1 MAGYTIAQALVE
13 SAQTLRKAGIS
24 DSRRDAATLLANVI
38 GRDATFLIAHA
49 DAEVSISDLKLLRD
63 YTERRAAAEPLQY
76 ILGGQD
82 FFNLRFE
89 VAPGVLIP
97 RPETENLVEKALD
110 LIDPDNSTS
119 ICDVGTGSGCIIIS
133 LLHDRKEAKGLAL
146 DISQRAL
153 EIAKRNADRLEV
165 TERVEFR
172 QSDGFSAVAAK
183 EGFDLIVSNPP
194 YVSETEYATLQRE
207 VRDHEPVEALISGPR
222 GLNMI
227 DRLIREAGAF
237 LNPNGHLLFEIGFN
251 QESAVKQLVS
261 RSHWTMVEILNDLQ
275 GIPRTVVLKKP
286 V

>member
-1 MAGYTIAQALVE
+1 
-13 SAQTLRKAGIS
+13 
-24 DSRRDAATLLANVI
+24 
-38 GRDATFLIAHA
+38 
-49 DAEVSISDLKLLRD
+49 
-63 YTERRAAAEPLQY
+63 
-76 ILGGQD
+76 
-82 FFNLRFE
+82 
-89 VAPGVLIP
+89 
-97 RPETENLVEKALD
+97 
-110 LIDPDNSTS
+110 
-119 ICDVGTGSGCIIIS
+119 SGCIIIS

-172 QSDGFSAVAAK
+172 QSDGFSAVATN

-237 LNPNGHLLFEIGFN
+237 LNPNGHLLFEI
-251 QESAVKQLVS
+251 
-261 RSHWTMVEILNDLQ
+261 
-275 GIPRTVVLKKP
+275 
-286 V
+286 